1 MPLGMASCPL
11 DFPRPGF
18 LPAGFSAA
26 WRLVRWIFRGMASF
40 PLDFSRLRFSLGS
53 SPRRRPRGY
62 ERGLARGARRCRLP
76 RRFAKI
82 TTMHACQQRQRI
94 SGLSNR
100 VAFRNPHAVTTFF
113 GCAFER
119 FLGVLRAGGTLFFK
133 TRACSQGFCCRSAVS
148 QECEGLYPQ
157 STVDLHAFLGRQ
169 FLRM

>member
-1 MPLGMASCPL
+1 MPRGMASCPL

-18 LPAGFSAA
+18 LPAGFCAA

-62 ERGLARGARRCRLP
+62 ERGLAEPAAAG
-76 RRFAKI
+76 
-82 TTMHACQQRQRI
+82 
-94 SGLSNR
+94 
-100 VAFRNPHAVTTFF
+100 FR
-113 GCAFER
+113 
-119 FLGVLRAGGTLFFK
+119 GVLRKSHDACMSAAAANLRIIKQSPKSPCSHSVFWVCVRSFSGRLARGRNIILFK

-148 QECEGLYPQ
+148 QECEGEHPQ

-169 FLRM
+169 FVRM

>member
-82 TTMHACQQRQRI
+82 TRCMHVSSGSESQDYQTESELPMQSQRFWVCVRSF
-94 SGLSNR
+94 SGRLAR
-100 VAFRNPHAVTTFF
+100 GRNIIF
-113 GCAFER
+113 
-119 FLGVLRAGGTLFFK
+119 
-133 TRACSQGFCCRSAVS
+133 
-148 QECEGLYPQ
+148 
-157 STVDLHAFLGRQ
+157 
-169 FLRM
+169 

>member
-53 SPRRRPRGY
+53 SPRRRPRGC

-76 RRFAKI
+76 RRVAKI
-82 TTMHACQQRQRI
+82 TTMPACQQRQRI
-94 SGLSNR
+94 SGLSNS
-100 VAFRNPHAVTTFF
+100 VALRTPCSHSVFWGARSSVFWAS
-113 GCAFER
+113 CA
-119 FLGVLRAGGTLFFK
+119 RAEHYFFK
-133 TRACSQGFCCRSAVS
+133 RDSPQGFCCRSAVS
-148 QECEGLYPQ
+148 QECEGLHPQ